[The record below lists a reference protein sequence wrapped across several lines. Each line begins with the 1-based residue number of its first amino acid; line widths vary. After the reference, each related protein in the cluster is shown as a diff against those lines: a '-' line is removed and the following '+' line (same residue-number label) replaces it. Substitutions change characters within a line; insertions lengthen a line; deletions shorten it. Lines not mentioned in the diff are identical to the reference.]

1 METMEQDR
9 IKSRRDLD
17 ELVSEMSSVL
27 HVDSQTVSLAL
38 LKHKVKTRISPH
50 VTCQRYIWLANLIK
64 MSKKVFISNQQTR
77 KTHI

>member
-50 VTCQRYIWLANLIK
+50 VTCQRYI
-64 MSKKVFISNQQTR
+64 
-77 KTHI
+77 